1 MKNKIEKERKKKLN
15 KFQKKLKIKFKNLNL
30 LNKALTHSSYAHEVY
45 NNEEHNEKFE
55 FLGDSLLSMTVV
67 EYLYLNY
74 TNLREG
80 SLSKLKSYIVSE
92 KVLYDISNEI
102 QLNQYLLLGK
112 GEERTGGRL
121 KMSLVSDGVEALI
134 GAFYI
139 DSGLKKCKKFI
150 LRLFIDVIEQNSD
163 FPNILDYKSELQKE
177 IQRKYKQNPEY
188 YLIEEDGPDHE
199 KKFIIGVRI
208 NKKILGRGEGP
219 NKRSAE
225 REAAKNALENKSK

>member
-1 MKNKIEKERKKKLN
+1 
-15 KFQKKLKIKFKNLNL
+15 
-30 LNKALTHSSYAHEVY
+30 
-45 NNEEHNEKFE
+45 
-55 FLGDSLLSMTVV
+55 
-67 EYLYLNY
+67 
-74 TNLREG
+74 
-80 SLSKLKSYIVSE
+80 
-92 KVLYDISNEI
+92 
-102 QLNQYLLLGK
+102 
-112 GEERTGGRL
+112 
-121 KMSLVSDGVEALI
+121 MSLVSDGVEALI

-139 DSGLKKCKKFI
+139 DSGLKKCKKLI
-150 LRLFIDVIEQNSD
+150 LRLFIDVIEQNSN